1 MFSKE
6 GRSDARKVLV
16 IVSDKKS
23 DSTDNELNEVMEP
36 LQEMRII
43 VIPVAFGDEADEME
57 LGKLTDDAST
67 LIRIGISNDTA
78 DIKMEIMDQVFKGL
92 SFGQHCSSR
101 FFKTRSFIFFNV
113 IFIIL
118 SVCFI
123 NLYLLATEYH
133 FPPNHLAGKP
143 VVASTN
149 VSSFLRLATKGI
161 I

>member
-23 DSTDNELNEVMEP
+23 DSTDNELNEVIEP
-36 LQEMRII
+36 LQEMSIL

-78 DIKMEIMDQVFKGL
+78 DIKMEIIDQVFKGL
-92 SFGQHCSSR
+92 LFGQQCSSR
-101 FFKTRSFIFFNV
+101 FFNTFLYIFNV
-113 IFIIL
+113 IFILL
-118 SVCFI
+118 SVYFI
-123 NLYLLATEYH
+123 KFVA
-133 FPPNHLAGKP
+133 AGHK
-143 VVASTN
+143 VA
-149 VSSFLRLATKGI
+149 
-161 I
+161 

>member
-36 LQEMRII
+36 LQEMSIT

-67 LIRIGISNDTA
+67 LIRVGISNDTA

-92 SFGQHCSSR
+92 SFGQQFTSR
-101 FFKTRSFIFFNV
+101 FFNTFFYG
-113 IFIIL
+113 F
-118 SVCFI
+118 F
-123 NLYLLATEYH
+123 LLCYFHDAFCLCYQ
-133 FPPNHLAGKP
+133 
-143 VVASTN
+143 
-149 VSSFLRLATKGI
+149 I
-161 I
+161 